1 MISSNSFIKANSR
14 VSVSSKDMSTVLSKN
29 MFQVISEFCNLST
42 LFILIKVNK
51 KFRQV
56 IKHIKIFLA
65 FIEERKI
72 IRNNI
77 TDIREIFD
85 KYNPDASYPIL
96 LKNKLKIKNY
106 TNLEID
112 HLVIEIMKI
121 ILIQLTKN
129 GQFNLREYFL
139 GRNSDSMY
147 YLSLAL
153 KENNSIKILD
163 LYNNS
168 LGKYSDS
175 MNYLSLAL
183 RHNNSI
189 SELNLY
195 KNSIGSNLVS
205 MNYLCLALKE
215 NKSITS
221 LNLGSNNLGQNAD
234 SMNHLCLALK
244 ENKSINTLFLESNS
258 LGNYPESKNYLSL
271 FLKDNKTIR
280 TLDLEYN
287 SLGVYAQEELREINR
302 NVYIIFEI

>member
-1 MISSNSFIKANSR
+1 MISSISFIKQNSR

-29 MFQVISEFCNLST
+29 MFQVISEFCNLTT
-42 LFILIKVNK
+42 LFKLIKVNK
-51 KFRQV
+51 KFRQI
-56 IKHIKIFLA
+56 IKHITIFLV

-72 IRNNI
+72 IRKI
-77 TDIREIFD
+77 TSILEIFD
-85 KYNPDASYPIL
+85 KYNPDTSYPIL

-106 TNLEID
+106 TNLETD

-129 GQFNLREYFL
+129 GQFNLKEYFL
-139 GRNSDSMY
+139 GRNTDSMY

-163 LYNNS
+163 LTNNT
-168 LGKYSDS
+168 LGKYPDS
-175 MNYLSLAL
+175 MNYLGLAL

-244 ENKSINTLFLESNS
+244 ENESINTLFLESNS

-287 SLGVYAQEELREINR
+287 SLGVDAQEELREINR
-302 NVYIIFEI
+302 NIYIIFEI